1 MQKLIKLSDTHYI
14 VVNDSE
20 IKEGDLVYHSE
31 VSQEYTIV
39 NPLKEGADRYSKG
52 QHVAKGIYNHVPTT
66 NEWYN
71 KERKITHSTEPLEEI
86 EDSEVW
92 EDGKYL
98 GADYAFQEIEYLSL
112 SEVEEALHITPYGCS
127 VEKLAENAYP
137 FCNKEVRKLFV
148 SGFRAAMELNKDKLF
163 TIEQVFNAIGMAI
176 GMWSPTHASFEEGWK
191 EKITQLLLKTE
202 WYIKIVDDKIIIL

>member
-1 MQKLIKLSDTHYI
+1 MKLRKLTDNHYI
-14 VVNDSE
+14 ITSDENILEGDWYFDSTD
-20 IKEGDLVYHSE
+20 KEGLFPIYQR
-31 VSQEYTIV
+31 SQDPKFYTGC
-39 NPLKEGADRYSKG
+39 K
-52 QHVAKGIYNHVPTT
+52 
-66 NEWYN
+66 
-71 KERKITHSTEPLEEI
+71 KITHSTEPLEEI